1 MQVESELKAAKD
13 KISALTSTIETCK
26 LLNHHAVEVTDVL

>member
-13 KISALTSTIETCK
+13 KISALTSTIETCMS
-26 LLNHHAVEVTDVL
+26 LAHDTEEYV